1 MSRGLPKR
9 LVAAVL
15 ERDRGLCVLQISP
28 DCLGAASV
36 ADHRANRGHG
46 GAKTGVLDR
55 MSNLV
60 AACGICNGAKEDAT
74 GALRDSL
81 VNRGLRISPGRT
93 HAHTAE
99 KVLVLPV
106 YYPDG
111 EPWWLDDEGGRRGQP
126 W

>member
-1 MSRGLPKR
+1 MSRGLPKK
-9 LVAAVL
+9 LVDAVL
-15 ERDRGLCVLQISP
+15 ERDGERCVLNI
-28 DCLGAASV
+28 DGCLGVANL

-99 KVLVLPV
+99 KALVLPV

-111 EPWWLDDEGGRRGQP
+111 DPWWLDDEGGRRGQP